1 MTAGSA
7 PAGDREA
14 RPAHDLEA
22 RPVGDRGNRTL
33 RLLVLGDSTSFT
45 DAVGPQ
51 APDHPGLY
59 PNLVARHLEVA
70 LRQTVEVTVVA
81 RAGQTVRD
89 AARAITKDRH
99 LQFDLAAHADALIV
113 GVGSFDHAPAGVPAS
128 VEAVVPYLR
137 PAILRRRVRAGL
149 RWAYPRLVRATGG
162 SRPRTPARE
171 FERLFGQLLDELRW
185 WTQGR
190 AAGVVIGPTSHR
202 AAYYGHRHPGHGRA
216 EQRHLALAAT
226 HGFAGISS
234 WDRVRPHVRELNP
247 DGIHWPAAAHRAVA
261 ADAATALRRQLTGE
275 EPRIGR
281 PGSPP
286 PVLPAR

>member
-1 MTAGSA
+1 MTDRTD
-7 PAGDREA
+7 PAGQIA
-14 RPAHDLEA
+14 TGP
-22 RPVGDRGNRTL
+22 L

-51 APDHPGLY
+51 VPDHPDLY
-59 PNLVARHLEVA
+59 PNGVARHLEVA
-70 LRQTVEVTVVA
+70 LGRAVEVTVVA

-99 LQFDLAAHADALIV
+99 LQFDLVAHADALIV

-128 VEAVVPYLR
+128 VDAVVPYLR
-137 PAILRRRVRAGL
+137 PTILRRRVRTGL
-149 RWAYPRLVRATGG
+149 RWAYPRLVQLTGG
-162 SRPRTPARE
+162 WRPRTPAGE

-202 AAYYGHRHPGHGRA
+202 SAYYGHRHPGHARA
-216 EQRHLALAAT
+216 ERRHAALAAT
-226 HGFAGISS
+226 HGFAAISS
-234 WDRVRPHVRELNP
+234 WDLVRPYVPELNP
-247 DGIHWPAAAHRAVA
+247 DGIHWSAAAHRAVA
-261 ADAATALRRQLTGE
+261 TGVAVALCRQLEGH

-281 PGSPP
+281 PGHPA
-286 PVLPAR
+286 PVLVTR